1 MLNRASLSW
10 GEHGC
15 QNTSGKVG
23 NMNSSCMLNIYRRKC
38 KLRRMLPA
46 DRLLKRIIV
55 LVMAR
60 IFTLSLGRAQRVV
73 YAHAEAR
80 WRTFSPHKTR
90 KGTANL
96 KPEKKNRS
104 FTWIICP
111 PAAPEAAPPH
121 SLLVFCWSSHS
132 ASTSLQGQHIFVSGP
147 LVQTGGKPQAERYR
161 GENRVISSGTVG

>member
-46 DRLLKRIIV
+46 DRLLKRIAV

-60 IFTLSLGRAQRVV
+60 IFTRTLGRAQRVV
-73 YAHAEAR
+73 YAHPEAQ
-80 WRTFSPHKTR
+80 WRTFSPHKTQ
-90 KGTANL
+90 KGTGSL
-96 KPEKKNRS
+96 KLKKNSS
-104 FTWIICP
+104 FTWIICLP
-111 PAAPEAAPPH
+111 PAPKAAPPH
-121 SLLVFCWSSHS
+121 GSVVFCWSSHS
-132 ASTSLQGQHIFVSGP
+132 TSTSLQGQHIFGSGP
-147 LVQTGGKPQAERYR
+147 LVQTGGKPQAERYW